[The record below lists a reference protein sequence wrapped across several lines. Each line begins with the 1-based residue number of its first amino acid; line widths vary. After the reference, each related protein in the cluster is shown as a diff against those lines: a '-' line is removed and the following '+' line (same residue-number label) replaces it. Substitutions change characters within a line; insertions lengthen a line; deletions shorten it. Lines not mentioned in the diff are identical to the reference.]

1 MAKKLIVT
9 IIALIGIIALIL
21 PGCAGGGPQAVTVTV
36 LERTEDQRLDIGHY
50 VSSVLEGLGFTVVEH
65 PGTSRQLSSIWMG
78 DPTPGLWNVYTAAWI
93 NTAVPRDEGSN
104 FGFFYTPLGA
114 YTSLWSY
121 YINTPEFLI
130 AANKLWTNDFADMT
144 EREEIFD
151 DAVPLSMEDSVRIFL
166 DDRNSFAP
174 LQEKVGVAA
183 DLCGGIEGSGLWA
196 PTIHFR
202 NATGTP
208 LLPDWDGGVN
218 GTLTM
223 RIAMEDLII
232 QPWNAVAGSNW
243 AFDQFPIRGT
253 GVNGYEY
260 DTNNGLAWP
269 HVAGN
274 ATVEVLE
281 TLPMSQ
287 SEDSEDWLTVT
298 TSPTLIPVPTTAW
311 ADWNATSQTWITAG
325 PGVTAKT
332 KTVVYYPEGTFDRP
346 LHDGSTLDEGDFL
359 LWAILQFDRGK
370 SDSLLYD
377 EDAEYYLDVYLT
389 HFKGMV
395 FNFTDPS
402 YDLVVTTYD
411 DQFTLDAELMPL
423 VNSWYPSRQVVSAG
437 QFGEASWPAL
447 ALGILGEDGGTMTFS
462 QGKSSEAVEWTDYIS
477 GPSLAD
483 MADYLDDV
491 LDAGNT
497 TGLYDYI
504 PYKNVL
510 GAYISAGEANARYT
524 NLKSFYDTYEHL
536 WVGSGPYF
544 LSDVDTTAKV
554 LVLDAFQNY
563 AEDGDQWFFLM
574 DPAPVSPPEHQ
585 GAWVDEVTLEI
596 LDHLPAINSLQDD
609 DLDVYAAG
617 LADPDI
623 YDTVMADPD
632 LYLYM
637 AYGLF
642 DELTLNPSGPLFL
655 GTGKLN
661 PFAYPEIREA
671 LNMAIDRSH
680 IKNEIFGG
688 FATERFTCVATISA
702 DYLFRYNELITQMES
717 DYAYDF
723 AAANATIYAAMMA
736 INGTTCVD
744 GKYYYEQPA

>member
-1 MAKKLIVT
+1 MESLIV
-9 IIALIGIIALIL
+9 
-21 PGCAGGGPQAVTVTV
+21 
-36 LERTEDQRLDIGHY
+36 
-50 VSSVLEGLGFTVVEH
+50 
-65 PGTSRQLSSIWMG
+65 
-78 DPTPGLWNVYTAAWI
+78 
-93 NTAVPRDEGSN
+93 
-104 FGFFYTPLGA
+104 
-114 YTSLWSY
+114 
-121 YINTPEFLI
+121 
-130 AANKLWTNDFADMT
+130 
-144 EREEIFD
+144 
-151 DAVPLSMEDSVRIFL
+151 
-166 DDRNSFAP
+166 
-174 LQEKVGVAA
+174 
-183 DLCGGIEGSGLWA
+183 
-196 PTIHFR
+196 
-202 NATGTP
+202 
-208 LLPDWDGGVN
+208 
-218 GTLTM
+218 
-223 RIAMEDLII
+223 

-274 ATVEVLE
+274 AEVEILE
-281 TLPMSQ
+281 TLPMTQ
-287 SEDSEDWLTVT
+287 SEDSEGWLTVT
-298 TSPTLIPVPTTAW
+298 TSPTEIEVPEDAW
-311 ADWNATSQTWITAG
+311 ADWDAVAQEWIPAG

-389 HFKGMV
+389 HFKGVV
-395 FNFTDPS
+395 FDFDQEG

-423 VNSWYPSRQVVSAG
+423 ANSWYPSRQAVSAG

-462 QGKSSEAVEWTDYIS
+462 EGKSSEAVEWTDYIS

-491 LDAGNT
+491 LDSGNANY
-497 TGLYDYI
+497 GFI
-504 PYKNVL
+504 PYENVL
-510 GAYISAGEANARYT
+510 GDYVTQAEALTRYT
-524 NLKSFYDTYEHL
+524 NLKNFYDTYGHL

-544 LSDVDTTAKV
+544 LSDVDTVGKK
-554 LVLDAFQNY
+554 LELDAFQSY
-563 AEDGDQWFFLM
+563 PESGDRWFFLI
-574 DPAPVSPPEHQ
+574 DPEPVSPPAHD
-585 GAWVDEVTLEI
+585 GAWVDKVTLEI
-596 LDHLPAINSLQDD
+596 LDHLPAINSLQND

-642 DELTLNPSGPLFL
+642 DELTFNPSGPLFP
-655 GTGKLN
+655 GTGKVN

-688 FATERFTCVATISA
+688 FATERYTTLSTISA

-723 AAANATIYAAMMA
+723 DAADAAIEAVMLA
-736 INGTTCVD
+736 IPGVTRDTD
-744 GKYYYEQPA
+744 GKYYYEPPA